1 MGGGA
6 KTIIGGLGGRRQAQR
21 GKPGWNYETMAGWN
35 YDKARGGGEG
45 ENWGRANQRKTKR

>member
-35 YDKARGGGEG
+35 YDKARWGGEG
-45 ENWGRANQRKTKR
+45 